1 MWKWGKTTSKL
12 KINIW
17 LIIILMLK
25 MALPF
30 KVSCISWIARR
41 SATFEEEKKTE
52 KQIFLLSLDQSDA
65 FSEAT
70 IGKYQ
75 ATPWP
80 IVVSQ
85 RSWLAIWFEEI
96 ADMIWKASS
105 MFCNSRPVEWRHADK
120 KQVGCGCDVIEGPRH
135 QLLGKLT
142 NNPVIA
148 KNNYTDRQ
156 PKDQPKEH
164 LVCSKFYRTKVR
176 YLPRSNAHS
185 LSKKNHPL

>member
-1 MWKWGKTTSKL
+1 MGKTTSKL
-12 KINIW
+12 KTTFW
-17 LIIILMLK
+17 LIITLMLK

-30 KVSCISWIARR
+30 KVSCISRINSCHEEFNFYRRKKQKSKPFCYHWIRVM
-41 SATFEEEKKTE
+41 
-52 KQIFLLSLDQSDA
+52 LS
-65 FSEAT
+65 SEAT

-80 IVVSQ
+80 IAVSQ
-85 RSWLAIWFEEI
+85 RSWLPIWLEEI

-148 KNNYTDRQ
+148 KNNYADKQ
-156 PKDQPKEH
+156 PKDQPKKH
-164 LVCSKFYRTKVR
+164 LVCS
-176 YLPRSNAHS
+176 
-185 LSKKNHPL
+185 